1 MQCLSCLLAH
11 IILKLSY
18 REVSHLIFSVKV
30 YHKPTTPPTKVTR
43 QKKAFWS
50 PSTVS
55 CLIELLFF
63 FLFHSRVTS
72 YTSNTAGKAVIRK
85 QLWQTLGCP
94 NNVTTMRDDCCLRLH
109 IVDRWGVRS
118 GVGRVVCSRY
128 ECILWIKY
136 LRIRGDLL
144 MQYLQTACKIEQRS
158 LALAM
163 SWYDRFFLSTKKM

>member
-30 YHKPTTPPTKVTR
+30 YHKLTTPPTKVTR
-43 QKKAFWS
+43 QKS
-50 PSTVS
+50 
-55 CLIELLFF
+55 LLESFHCF
-63 FLFHSRVTS
+63 LPHRASSLFLFHSRVTS

-85 QLWQTLGCP
+85 QLWQTPGCS

-118 GVGRVVCSRY
+118 GGGQSCLQPLWVH
-128 ECILWIKY
+128 LWIKY
-136 LRIRGDLL
+136 LKIRGDLL
-144 MQYLQTACKIEQRS
+144 LQYLQTACKIEQRS
-158 LALAM
+158 
-163 SWYDRFFLSTKKM
+163 

>member
-85 QLWQTLGCP
+85 QLWQTPGCP

-128 ECILWIKY
+128 EFINKVSEDKGRLADAIPANSLQNRTEILGSCHVFVW
-136 LRIRGDLL
+136 
-144 MQYLQTACKIEQRS
+144 
-158 LALAM
+158 
-163 SWYDRFFLSTKKM
+163 